1 MLNKDLNVH
10 NPGWMVTSH
19 SFQHIFGS
27 DKTSSQLA
35 LIISSLQNHSR
46 ATRASLPAALAQVHS
61 IKSRHNLA
69 RHRRLER

>member
-1 MLNKDLNVH
+1 MLKKDLNVH
-10 NPGWMVTSH
+10 NPVRMVTSH

-27 DKTSSQLA
+27 DKTPPQLI
-35 LIISSLQNHSR
+35 LIVSSLQNHSC

-61 IKSRHNLA
+61 IKSLHNLA